1 MKTVLFVLLII
12 LILAWYLSFSASRL
26 DRLHHRVE
34 TSWEHLDA
42 LLQRRAAIA
51 LDIVHH
57 EEIDPALNLLI
68 TASAYQ
74 AREAGIIDRS
84 DAETSLSESL
94 KRLRDDLDLKEIVIS
109 HDLERELREITEK
122 IKVAITIHLEAVNA
136 ARRVREK
143 PLIKVF
149 RLAGHA
155 PLPVQYE
162 FEAREL

>member
-1 MKTVLFVLLII
+1 M
-12 LILAWYLSFSASRL
+12 
-26 DRLHHRVE
+26 
-34 TSWEHLDA
+34 
-42 LLQRRAAIA
+42 
-51 LDIVHH
+51 
-57 EEIDPALNLLI
+57 
-68 TASAYQ
+68 
-74 AREAGIIDRS
+74 
-84 DAETSLSESL
+84 
-94 KRLRDDLDLKEIVIS
+94 DLKEIVIS